1 MRLFWALLA
10 VLFVL
15 GLLLAVPVI
24 AHRAHPARD
33 CRSQIVTMR
42 TPHGQAVECICIG
55 GLLSTGFHP
64 RPWPPPPPRAGP
76 APPPSPPP
84 PRPCRADLRRAGAP
98 R

>member
-1 MRLFWALLA
+1 MKLFGVLLA

-15 GLLLAVPVI
+15 GVLLAVPVI

-55 GLLSTGFHP
+55 GMLSTCFNP
-64 RPWPPPPPRAGP
+64 GP
-76 APPPSPPP
+76 
-84 PRPCRADLRRAGAP
+84 
-98 R
+98 